1 MRLQCLRIPSLL
13 IDISRVFLL
22 STLVLLVATPAIA
35 QRDATIAGKVVDI
48 EGKPIANAVITI
60 HSPSKGTT
68 RTLRTDQS
76 GDYRARGF
84 SIGVYVVRVEAE
96 GLATQEQE
104 IKLNFGMNTVDATLG
119 PASVKPK
126 VDFDTLNTLY
136 RSGVAAFQ
144 AEDWTTAEASMI
156 GLLDGMGELTGEE
169 ATVMRKSAYEVL
181 GRAYQEQGDFEAAI
195 GAYDKLL
202 AIDAQSL
209 PAALGA
215 AQTHQRA
222 NEFDKALSYARKV
235 VELAPDGADMQAYA
249 GALLLEGN
257 EVEEA
262 VAALERAIELQPEF
276 PQARKT
282 LGYAYLRTQEYAKA
296 LELLKSY
303 LEQDPDAP
311 DKADVQVM
319 IEGLEDQIRQ

>member
-1 MRLQCLRIPSLL
+1 MRLQSLRIPSPL
-13 IDISRVFLL
+13 IDIGRVFLFAA
-22 STLVLLVATPAIA
+22 LVLLVATPVIA
-35 QRDATIAGKVVDI
+35 QRDATIAGRVLDTD
-48 EGKPIANAVITI
+48 GNPIANAVITV
-60 HSPSKGTT
+60 HSPTKGTT
-68 RTLRTDQS
+68 RTLQTDKG

-84 SIGVYVVRVEAE
+84 SIGVYVVRAEAE
-96 GLATQEQE
+96 GFATQERE
-104 IKLNFGMNTVDATLG
+104 LKLNFGMNTVDVTLG
-119 PASVKPK
+119 PAVAQPK

-144 AEDWTTAEASMI
+144 AEDWTTAKDSMI
-156 GLLDGMGELTGEE
+156 GLLDGMGELTNEE

-222 NEFDKALSYARKV
+222 NEFDKALPYARKV

-249 GALLLEGN
+249 GALLLQGN
-257 EVEEA
+257 EVDEA

-276 PQARKT
+276 PEARKT
-282 LGYAYLRTQEYAKA
+282 LGYAYLRTQEYDRA

-311 DKADVQVM
+311 DKADVQGM
-319 IEGLEDQIRQ
+319 IEALEAQLQQ